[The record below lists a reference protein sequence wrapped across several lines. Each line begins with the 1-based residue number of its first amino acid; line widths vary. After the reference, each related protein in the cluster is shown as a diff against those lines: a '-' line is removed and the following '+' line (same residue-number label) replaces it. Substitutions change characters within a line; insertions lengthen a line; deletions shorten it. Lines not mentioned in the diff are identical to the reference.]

1 MEKKNVVV
9 VKAAEMMKALKI
21 AAAVAKKGVDKTVTM
36 RTAKGVVSITG
47 RAKTMHFMAHVPII
61 FGDDDARDKEWEI
74 TADAAAHIMRSIKPT
89 VNEEGEASEVSICP
103 MPETMLV
110 KDEAIEPE
118 KCDSVVVKAAAYG
131 DAVNA
136 LIMPNGD
143 HISVENESFTIGAD
157 AARTIA
163 TMAAEETAQ
172 LTISARK
179 NHDGSTGIY
188 ARMQCVNAC
197 LFARESKEEDDAEN
211 SPART
216 GGSDGGSSDGVRR
229 VGVKRPRF
237 APA

>member
-36 RTAKGVVSITG
+36 RTAKDVVSITG
-47 RAKTMHFMAHVPII
+47 RAKTMHFTAHVPII

-110 KDEAIEPE
+110 KDEAMEPE
-118 KCDSVVVKAAAYG
+118 KCDSVVVKTSSYG
-131 DAVNA
+131 SAVNA
-136 LIMPNGD
+136 LRMPNGD
-143 HISVENESFTIGAD
+143 SISVENESFTIGAD

-172 LTISARK
+172 MTVSARK

-188 ARMQCVNAC
+188 VRMQCVNAC
-197 LFARESKEEDDAEN
+197 LFARESREDTAEN
-211 SPART
+211 SPARP

>member
-36 RTAKGVVSITG
+36 RTAKDVVSITG
-47 RAKTMHFMAHVPII
+47 RAKTMHFTAHVPII

-110 KDEAIEPE
+110 KDEAMEPE
-118 KCDSVVVKAAAYG
+118 KCDSVVVKASDYG
-131 DAVNA
+131 SAVNA

-143 HISVENESFTIGAD
+143 HVSVENESFTIGED
-157 AARTIA
+157 AARAIA

-172 LTISARK
+172 LTVSARK
-179 NHDGSTGIY
+179 NHDGTTGIY
-188 ARMQCVNAC
+188 VQMQCVNAC
-197 LFARESKEEDDAEN
+197 LFARESKEDAAET

>member
-21 AAAVAKKGVDKTVTM
+21 AAAVAKKGVDKTVTL
-36 RTAKGVVSITG
+36 RTAKDVVSITG
-47 RAKTMHFMAHVPII
+47 RAKTMHFTAHVPII
-61 FGDDDARDKEWEI
+61 FGDDDVRDKEWEI

-103 MPETMLV
+103 MPSTMLV
-110 KDEAIEPE
+110 KDEAMEPE
-118 KCDSVVVKAAAYG
+118 KCDSVVVKASEYG
-131 DAVNA
+131 SAVNA

-163 TMAAEETAQ
+163 TMAAEETKQ
-172 LTISARK
+172 LTVSARK
-179 NHDGSTGIY
+179 NHDGTAGIY
-188 ARMQCVNAC
+188 VRMQCVDAC
-197 LFARESKEEDDAEN
+197 LFAREAKEDAEHAD
-211 SPART
+211 PARPV
-216 GGSDGGSSDGVRR
+216 GSYAGSSDGVRR
-229 VGVKRPRF
+229 VGVKQPRF

>member
-21 AAAVAKKGVDKTVTM
+21 AAAVAKKGVDKKVTM

-47 RAKTMHFMAHVPII
+47 RAKTMHFTAHVPII

-110 KDEAIEPE
+110 KDEAMEPE
-118 KCDSVVVKAAAYG
+118 KCDSVVVKTSSYG
-131 DAVNA
+131 SAVNA

-197 LFARESKEEDDAEN
+197 LFARESKEEDAAEN

-216 GGSDGGSSDGVRR
+216 GGSGAGSSDGVRR

>member
-36 RTAKGVVSITG
+36 RTAKDVVSITG
-47 RAKTMHFMAHVPII
+47 RAKTMHFTAHVPII

-118 KCDSVVVKAAAYG
+118 KCDSVVVKASDYG
-131 DAVNA
+131 SAVNA

-143 HISVENESFTIGAD
+143 HVSVENESFIIGAD
-157 AARTIA
+157 AARAIA

-172 LTISARK
+172 LTVSARK
-179 NHDGSTGIY
+179 NHDGTTGIY
-188 ARMQCVNAC
+188 VQMQCVNAR
-197 LFARESKEEDDAEN
+197 LFARESKEDAAET